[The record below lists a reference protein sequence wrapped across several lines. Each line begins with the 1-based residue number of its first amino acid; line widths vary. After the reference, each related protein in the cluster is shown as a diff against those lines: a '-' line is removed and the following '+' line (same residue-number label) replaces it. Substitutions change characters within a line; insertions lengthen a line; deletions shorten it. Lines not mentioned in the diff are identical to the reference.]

1 MRFESTRH
9 IEEQINSQCDCK
21 PISSAIYDDDRTC
34 ILLHNCVNYSK
45 NTGVQTERERERERA
60 VICQFP
66 VVMLNV
72 YIVLVDG

>member
-45 NTGVQTERERERERA
+45 NTGVQTERERERES
-60 VICQFP
+60 CNLP
-66 VVMLNV
+66 VSGRDAKRL
-72 YIVLVDG
+72 YSPR